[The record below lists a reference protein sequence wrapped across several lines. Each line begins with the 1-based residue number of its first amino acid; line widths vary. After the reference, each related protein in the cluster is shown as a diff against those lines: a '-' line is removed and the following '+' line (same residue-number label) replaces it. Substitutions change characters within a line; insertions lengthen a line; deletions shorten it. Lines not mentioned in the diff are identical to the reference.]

1 MDAETVRWVVG
12 DIIIPVVICI
22 VSLVVGFISG
32 RSYERKT
39 SQKNTV
45 KLNGNK
51 NIVEQHNHVE
61 GSGEKDG

>member
-1 MDAETVRWVVG
+1 MDTETVRWVFG

-32 RSYERKT
+32 RNYERRA
-39 SQKNTV
+39 SQPNTV

-61 GSGEKDG
+61 SSGEKDG